1 MDHYEAI
8 TLGAAIFSFAMIL
21 LVAYVLLISFKKI
34 QLSHK
39 KRFLV
44 NMTISILTLIT
55 VILMAYAESR
65 TCVEYTVLKYCEKI
79 EELEQQKASVVGHE
93 KYVLY
98 KTNEIN
104 NDLVNI
110 NKKVDEL
117 IENFSKENSEKWKYQ
132 LARHLQS
139 ERE

>member
-65 TCVEYTVLKYCEKI
+65 TCIEYTVLKYCEKI

-104 NDLVNI
+104 SDLVNI

-117 IENFSKENSEKWKYQ
+117 IENFSKENSEK
-132 LARHLQS
+132 
-139 ERE
+139 

>member
-93 KYVLY
+93 KYVLF
-98 KTNEIN
+98 KTKSLN
-104 NDLVNI
+104 NDIVNL

-117 IENFSKENSEKWKYQ
+117 IENFSKENSEK
-132 LARHLQS
+132 
-139 ERE
+139 